1 MVSDQSKNS
10 FSWIFDDQKIYQK
23 ISLFFSV
30 RSNKNDKVYQK
41 WLFLHAI
48 KLACY
53 QTYRDESCNSLHRN
67 FKMGNRNTEDSFEEV
82 SFNYLNLKSSF
93 QYF

>member
-1 MVSDQSKNS
+1 MVSDRSKIS
-10 FSWIFDDQKIYQK
+10 FLEFSMIKYIKNFDQKFH
-23 ISLFFSV
+23 FFSV
-30 RSNKNDKVYQK
+30 RSNKNDKASKMVI
-41 WLFLHAI
+41 LHAI

-82 SFNYLNLKSSF
+82 SI
-93 QYF
+93 

>member
-1 MVSDQSKNS
+1 MV
-10 FSWIFDDQKIYQK
+10 I
-23 ISLFFSV
+23 
-30 RSNKNDKVYQK
+30 
-41 WLFLHAI
+41 LHAI

-82 SFNYLNLKSSF
+82 SI
-93 QYF
+93 

>member
-1 MVSDQSKNS
+1 MV
-10 FSWIFDDQKIYQK
+10 IFK
-23 ISLFFSV
+23 
-30 RSNKNDKVYQK
+30 
-41 WLFLHAI
+41 HAI

-82 SFNYLNLKSSF
+82 SFNYFHLKIFSSLF
-93 QYF
+93 EDEVREFFIFDLASNGHFSRKITKMTIRL

>member
-1 MVSDQSKNS
+1 MVI
-10 FSWIFDDQKIYQK
+10 FS
-23 ISLFFSV
+23 
-30 RSNKNDKVYQK
+30 
-41 WLFLHAI
+41 HAI

-82 SFNYLNLKSSF
+82 SIPLGINPITRKF
-93 QYF
+93 

>member
-1 MVSDQSKNS
+1 MQ
-10 FSWIFDDQKIYQK
+10 
-23 ISLFFSV
+23 
-30 RSNKNDKVYQK
+30 
-41 WLFLHAI
+41 

-82 SFNYLNLKSSF
+82 SFST
-93 QYF
+93 

>member
-1 MVSDQSKNS
+1 MQ
-10 FSWIFDDQKIYQK
+10 
-23 ISLFFSV
+23 
-30 RSNKNDKVYQK
+30 
-41 WLFLHAI
+41 

-82 SFNYLNLKSSF
+82 SFHPKIFNPKIFIFITFLV
-93 QYF
+93 

>member
-1 MVSDQSKNS
+1 MQ
-10 FSWIFDDQKIYQK
+10 
-23 ISLFFSV
+23 
-30 RSNKNDKVYQK
+30 
-41 WLFLHAI
+41 

-82 SFNYLNLKSSF
+82 SFHPKISAYNFKLVKNELLYTH
-93 QYF
+93 YT